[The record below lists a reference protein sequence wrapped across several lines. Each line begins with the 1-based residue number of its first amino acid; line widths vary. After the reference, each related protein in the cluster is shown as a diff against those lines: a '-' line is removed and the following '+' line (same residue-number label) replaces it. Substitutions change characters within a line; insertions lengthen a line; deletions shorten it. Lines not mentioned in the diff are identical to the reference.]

1 MSETLE
7 MRDAGQVADRSRGAQ
22 FLCACLG
29 MLAFGI
35 VLTTLGAVLPSV
47 IARFDID
54 KAAAGALFLLMTFG
68 ILAGSLVFGPIV
80 DRYG

>member
-7 MRDAGQVADRSRGAQ
+7 MSGMRDVVDRSRGAQ

-35 VLTTLGAVLPSV
+35 VLTTLGAVLPSL
-47 IARFDID
+47 IERFSLD
-54 KAAAGALFLLMTFG
+54 KAAAGW
-68 ILAGSLVFGPIV
+68 
-80 DRYG
+80 